1 MQEFASAAVRCLLGP
16 LEMAWLPPGSS
27 TCGVQGGG
35 LSGST
40 FMPRPH
46 KKRRTGDDSSDEDE
60 WKPSS
65 HSVLKAVRALSGM
78 P

>member
-1 MQEFASAAVRCLLGP
+1 MQELASAAATLPSRPVEVRT
-16 LEMAWLPPGSS
+16 AASS
-27 TCGVQGGG
+27 QMCGMQGGG
-35 LSGST
+35 LGGST

-65 HSVLKAVRALSGM
+65 HSVQKAVRALRGM